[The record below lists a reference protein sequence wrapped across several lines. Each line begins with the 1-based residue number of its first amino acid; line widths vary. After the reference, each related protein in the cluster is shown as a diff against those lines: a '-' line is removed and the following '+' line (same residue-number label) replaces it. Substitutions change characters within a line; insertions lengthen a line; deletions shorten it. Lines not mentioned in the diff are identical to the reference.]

1 MPGKRAD
8 QRTRRRD
15 RAAAPT
21 FQGWHSTDEEEIK
34 RRQWRGRT
42 EIAEVRPV
50 DEEAGPLCDYTVTSS
65 NGNSYTVEIRSI
77 RERINSCA
85 CPDHGT
91 NRLGT
96 CKHIEGALRRL
107 SRRVRSR
114 EASSRIEVF
123 LDERDGRNLRLSV
136 PETLAR
142 DNPAL
147 VAGVER
153 LFGELHQGSGE
164 ALAGLRAIAR
174 ENAHSL
180 RVSHRLESW
189 AAALRS
195 ASERWLERARF
206 EDDLKAGRRSMD
218 MLKQPL
224 LPYQIEGVLHLAF
237 GERALL
243 ADDMG
248 LGKTVQAIAACTL
261 LRELRG
267 IERVLVVSPAS
278 LKAEWKEQIARFS
291 ELSAT
296 AVYGNFLSRSA
307 AYAKGSFFTLC
318 NYEQVLADGRAMLD
332 AVAPDVVILD
342 EAQRIKNWQTKT
354 ATAIKRMESR
364 YAFVLTGTPIENR
377 IDEIYSIVQF
387 LDPEL
392 LGPLFRFNREY
403 YELDEKGRPTGFR
416 NLEGLADR
424 ISTVMLRRR
433 KDDVETELPP
443 LSTKTFFVPM
453 TEAQTKVYADYEYLA
468 RRLASHAEKRPLTAD
483 EFEMLQ
489 RHLACMRMV
498 CDTLYILGGD
508 DDDCPKMDEI
518 EKLIPDL
525 LDDPGCKIIVFS
537 EWVRMLELVRAFA
550 TDTGIEFAW
559 HTGSVPQPRRR
570 EEIKR
575 FRKDPDCRLFLSSE
589 AGGVGLNLQVAD
601 TVINMDQPWNP
612 ARLDQR
618 IARAWR
624 KHQHRTV
631 RVFNLVSED
640 TIEHRM
646 LGLLD
651 AKRTLA
657 EGVLDRRGDL
667 ANIPLPTS
675 RTAFMERLKAVL
687 GPDPAAPPDETA
699 APPVSPTDALRDRL
713 IADHGGALSRIFGH
727 ENGTAI
733 LAVIDLPADRIS
745 EEEKRLAGLT
755 ELAVTVIDPAT
766 HESMMRLAR
775 SGLIPSPTE
784 TMEEIFPVPGERED
798 AEERASLLRA
808 RALADRANH
817 KLKAA
822 QLLAG
827 GGFAEE
833 ARVPVVDA
841 IRLTVG
847 ALAAMTSRVEPE
859 DVEGAAAFLASL
871 EPAGEADGVALDA
884 VRVLSGDANHR
895 DPVETAVAFLS
906 HVSNRISGTTAPTSK
921 TGTTERD

>member
-1 MPGKRAD
+1 MTIAYQIIAKNHDIVVLG
-8 QRTRRRD
+8 
-15 RAAAPT
+15 
-21 FQGWHSTDEEEIK
+21 FY
-34 RRQWRGRT
+34 T
-42 EIAEVRPV
+42 E
-50 DEEAGPLCDYTVTSS
+50 TSS
-65 NGNSYTVEIRSI
+65 SGNSYTVEIRSI
-77 RERINSCA
+77 RERINSCE
-85 CPDHGT
+85 CPDHRA

-107 SRRVRSR
+107 TRRVRSR
-114 EASSRIEVF
+114 EESSRIEVF

-136 PETLAR
+136 PESLAQT
-142 DNPAL
+142 NPAL
-147 VAGVER
+147 VAKVER

-164 ALAGLRAIAR
+164 ALGALSDIAR
-174 ENAHSL
+174 ENAHSM
-180 RVSHRLESW
+180 RVSRRLESW
-189 AAALRS
+189 VAALRS
-195 ASERWLERARF
+195 TSERKLERARF
-206 EDDLKAGRRSMD
+206 EEDLKAGRRSMD
-218 MLKQPL
+218 MLKLAL
-224 LPYQIEGVLHLAF
+224 LPYQVEGALHLAF

-248 LGKTVQAIAACTL
+248 LGKTVQAIAACAL

-278 LKAEWKEQIARFS
+278 LKAEWTEQIARFS
-291 ELSAT
+291 DLSTT

-318 NYEQVLADGRAMLD
+318 NYEQVVADGRAMIE

-354 ATAIKRMESR
+354 AAAIKRMESR

-403 YELDEKGRPTGFR
+403 YELDDRGRPKGFQ

-433 KDDVETELPP
+433 KDDVETELLP

-453 TEAQTKVYADYEYLA
+453 TDAQTKVYEDYEYLA
-468 RRLASHAEKRPLTAD
+468 RRLAALAERRPLTAE
-483 EFEMLQ
+483 EFEKLQ
-489 RHLACMRMV
+489 QHLACMRMV

-508 DDDCPKMDEI
+508 ADACPKMDEI

-525 LDDPGCKIIVFS
+525 LENPQCKIIVFS

-550 TDTGIEFAW
+550 AEANIEFAW

-575 FRKDPDCRLFLSSE
+575 FREDPDCRLFLSSE

-675 RTAFMERLKAVL
+675 RTAFMERLKTVL
-687 GPDPAAPPDETA
+687 GPDPAAEVDEAA

-713 IADHGGALSRIFGH
+713 IADHGSALSRIFGH

-733 LAVIDLPADRIS
+733 LAVIDLPANRIG
-745 EEEKRLAGLT
+745 EEEERLARLT

-766 HESMMRLAR
+766 HESMLRLAK

-784 TMEEIFPVPGERED
+784 TMEELFPVPADQEGED
-798 AEERASLLRA
+798 ERANLLRA
-808 RALADRANH
+808 RALADLADH

-833 ARVPVVDA
+833 ACVPAVDA
-841 IRLTVG
+841 ISMTAG

-859 DVEGAAAFLASL
+859 DTEQAAEFLASL
-871 EPAGEADGVALDA
+871 EPGSESDGAALDA
-884 VRVLSGDANHR
+884 VRVLSGDTSER
-895 DPVETAVAFLS
+895 DPVETAAAFLD
-906 HVSNRISGTTAPTSK
+906 HVSRRISTAPASSQQA
-921 TGTTERD
+921 

>member
-1 MPGKRAD
+1 MDKK
-8 QRTRRRD
+8 
-15 RAAAPT
+15 
-21 FQGWHSTDEEEIK
+21 S
-34 RRQWRGRT
+34 
-42 EIAEVRPV
+42 
-50 DEEAGPLCDYTVTSS
+50 GPFCDYTVTSS

-77 RERINSCA
+77 RERINSCE
-85 CPDHGT
+85 CPDHRT

-96 CKHIEGALRRL
+96 CKHTEGALRRL
-107 SRRVRSR
+107 TRRVRSR
-114 EASSRIEVF
+114 EESGRIEVF
-123 LDERDGRNLRLSV
+123 LDEREGRILRLSV
-136 PETLAR
+136 PESVAQA
-142 DNPAL
+142 NPAL
-147 VAGVER
+147 VVEVER

-164 ALAGLRAIAR
+164 ALAALSELAQD
-174 ENAHSL
+174 NPHSL
-180 RVSHRLESW
+180 RVSRRLETW
-189 AAALRS
+189 VAALRS
-195 ASERWLERARF
+195 TSERRLERARF
-206 EDDLKAGRRSMD
+206 EEDLKAGKRSMD
-218 MLKQPL
+218 MLKLPL
-224 LPYQIEGVLHLAF
+224 LPYQIEGALHLAF

-248 LGKTVQAIAACTL
+248 LGKTVQAIAACAL

-291 ELSAT
+291 DLSAT
-296 AVYGNFLSRSA
+296 AVYGNSLSRSD
-307 AYAKGSFFTLC
+307 AYAKGSFITLC
-318 NYEQVLADGRAMLD
+318 NYEQVVADGRAILD
-332 AVAPDVVILD
+332 TVAPDVVILD

-354 ATAIKRMESR
+354 ATAIKRMTSR

-377 IDEIYSIVQF
+377 MDEIYSIVQF

-403 YELDEKGRPTGFR
+403 YELDERGRPTGFR

-433 KDDVETELPP
+433 KDDVETELPS
-443 LSTKTFFVPM
+443 LSSKTFFVPM
-453 TEAQTKVYADYEYLA
+453 TEHQTKVYEDYEYLA
-468 RRLASHAEKRPLTAD
+468 RRLASQAERRPLTAE

-498 CDTLYILGGD
+498 CDTLYILGRD

-525 LDDPGCKIIVFS
+525 LHDPGCKIIVFS

-550 TDTGIEFAW
+550 SNSGIEFAW
-559 HTGSVPQPRRR
+559 HTGAVPQPRRR

-575 FRKDPDCRLFLSSE
+575 FREDPDCRLFLSSE

-657 EGVLDRRGDL
+657 EGVLDRRRDL
-667 ANIPLPTS
+667 DNIPLPTG

-687 GPDPAAPPDETA
+687 GPDPAAKPDEPATS
-699 APPVSPTDALRDRL
+699 PVSPTDALRDRL

-733 LAVIDLPADRIS
+733 LAVIDLPANRIG
-745 EEEKRLAGLT
+745 EEEERLAGLT

-766 HESMMRLAR
+766 HASMMRLAR

-798 AEERASLLRA
+798 ADERANLLRA
-808 RALADRANH
+808 RAFADLADH

-833 ARVPVVDA
+833 ARVPAVDA
-841 IRLTVG
+841 IRLASG
-847 ALAAMTSRVEPE
+847 SLAAMTSGREPE
-859 DVEGAAAFLASL
+859 DTEQAAEFLASL
-871 EPAGEADGVALDA
+871 EPGGEADGVALDA
-884 VRVLSGDANHR
+884 VRVLSGDTSQR
-895 DPVETAVAFLS
+895 DPVETAATFLD
-906 HVSNRISGTTAPTSK
+906 HVSQRMSGTTVPTSAE
-921 TGTTERD
+921 TIMERARSIAAD

>member
-1 MPGKRAD
+1 MSAKRAD
-8 QRTRRRD
+8 QRTRRRK
-15 RAAAPT
+15 RAVAPT

-50 DEEAGPLCDYTVTSS
+50 DAENGPFCDYTVTSS

-77 RERINSCA
+77 RERINSCG
-85 CPDHGT
+85 CPDHRT
-91 NRLGT
+91 NRLGI
-96 CKHIEGALRRL
+96 CKHIEGVLRRL
-107 SRRVRSR
+107 TRRVRSR
-114 EASSRIEVF
+114 EVSGRIEVF
-123 LDERDGRNLRLSV
+123 LDERHGRSLRLWV
-136 PETLAR
+136 PENLAQ
-142 DNPAL
+142 DNPVF
-147 VAGVER
+147 VAEVER
-153 LFGELHQGSGE
+153 HFADLHQGSSA
-164 ALAGLRAIAR
+164 ALATLCDIAR
-174 ENAHSL
+174 ENARSL
-180 RVSHRLESW
+180 RVSHRLHSW
-189 AAALRS
+189 IASLQS
-195 ASERWLERARF
+195 ESERRLERARF

-218 MLKQPL
+218 MLKLPL
-224 LPYQIEGVLHLAF
+224 LPYQIDGAMHLAF

-248 LGKTVQAIAACTL
+248 LGKTVQAIAACAL
-261 LRELRG
+261 LRDLRG

-291 ELSAT
+291 DLSVT
-296 AVYGNFLSRSA
+296 PVYGNFLARSA
-307 AYAKGSFFTLC
+307 AYVKGSFFTLC
-318 NYEQVLADGRAMLD
+318 NYEQAVADGCAMLD

-354 ATAIKRMESR
+354 ATAIKKMESR

-403 YELDEKGRPTGFR
+403 YELDERGRPEGFR

-424 ISTVMLRRR
+424 ISAVMLRRR
-433 KDDVETELPP
+433 KDEVETELPP
-443 LSTKTFFVPM
+443 LSSKTFFVPM
-453 TEAQTKVYADYEYLA
+453 TEAQTKVYGDYEYLA
-468 RRLASHAEKRPLTAD
+468 RRLASLAERRPLTAE

-489 RHLACMRMV
+489 KYLACMRMV
-498 CDTLYILGGD
+498 CDTLYILGGEEE
-508 DDDCPKMDEI
+508 DCPKMDEI
-518 EKLIPDL
+518 EKLVPDL
-525 LDDPGCKIIVFS
+525 LDDPGCKIIIFS

-550 TDTGIEFAW
+550 TEAGIEFAW

-570 EEIKR
+570 EELKR
-575 FRKDPDCRLFLSSE
+575 FREDPDCRLFLSSE

-657 EGVLDRRGDL
+657 EGVLDRRGNL
-667 ANIPLPTS
+667 ASIPLPTS

-687 GPDPAAPPDETA
+687 GDEPAAEPDEAA
-699 APPVSPTDALRDRL
+699 APSVSPTEALRDRL
-713 IADHGGALSRIFGH
+713 IVDHGSALRRIFGH

-733 LAVIDLPADRIS
+733 LAVIDLPADRIG

-766 HESMMRLAR
+766 HESMMRLAQ

-784 TMEEIFPVPGERED
+784 TMEAIFPLPEEQEEED
-798 AEERASLLRA
+798 GRARLLRA
-808 RALADRANH
+808 RALADRADH

-822 QLLAG
+822 KLLAG

-833 ARVPVVDA
+833 ARVPAIDA
-841 IRLTVG
+841 IRLAAG
-847 ALAAMTSRVEPE
+847 SLAAMTSGAEPE
-859 DVEGAAAFLASL
+859 DVEQAAEFLATL
-871 EPAGEADGVALDA
+871 ERGGEADGVALEA
-884 VRVLSGDANHR
+884 VRVLFGDTSDQ
-895 DPVETAVAFLS
+895 DPVETAAAFLD
-906 HVSNRISGTTAPTSK
+906 HVTKKTSMETASPPK
-921 TGTTERD
+921 A